1 MRGGDRVT
9 VVQSSRGVAMA
20 FSSSSSSSCT
30 THNPLV
36 LERAKID
43 GNIRGRMDINSVH
56 VCAAPFRWD
65 DAPSNVRVVRT
76 LSFMMLMSLDCY
88 PVDLLC
94 PTRPFLRLLL
104 CCCCCLQCI
113 GPAHSQGLEYSR
125 REIESFRLFDKK
137 RERRSKRPKEL
148 GEVKRATKKR
158 TCRAPCLLS
167 IARTP
172 FFIFFFPTQ
181 LLLLT
186 GSTLVRERKPEKKN
200 KYSGWCRLFIN
211 NKRRE

>member
-1 MRGGDRVT
+1 
-9 VVQSSRGVAMA
+9 MA
-20 FSSSSSSSCT
+20 FSSSSSSSSCT

-76 LSFMMLMSLDCY
+76 LAFMMLMSLDCY

-137 RERRSKRPKEL
+137 RETKQEAERIGRSEESDEEKDMS
-148 GEVKRATKKR
+148 R
-158 TCRAPCLLS
+158 TVFAFYRSYA
-167 IARTP
+167 
-172 FFIFFFPTQ
+172 FFHLFFPTQ

-186 GSTLVRERKPEKKN
+186 GSTLVRERKPEKN

>member
-137 RERRSKRPKEL
+137 RETKQEAERIGRSEESDEEKDMS
-148 GEVKRATKKR
+148 R
-158 TCRAPCLLS
+158 TVFAFYRSYA
-167 IARTP
+167 
-172 FFIFFFPTQ
+172 FFHLFFPY
-181 LLLLT
+181 
-186 GSTLVRERKPEKKN
+186 STSSS
-200 KYSGWCRLFIN
+200 YRLYPCS
-211 NKRRE
+211 

>member
-125 REIESFRLFDKK
+125 REIESFRPFDKK
-137 RERRSKRPKEL
+137 RERE
-148 GEVKRATKKR
+148 TKKR
-158 TCRAPCLLS
+158 TCRAPCVLS
-167 IARTP
+167 IA
-172 FFIFFFPTQ
+172 FFHLFSQLNFFFLPALPLFVKGNPKKT
-181 LLLLT
+181 
-186 GSTLVRERKPEKKN
+186 STVGGAVYL
-200 KYSGWCRLFIN
+200 
-211 NKRRE
+211 